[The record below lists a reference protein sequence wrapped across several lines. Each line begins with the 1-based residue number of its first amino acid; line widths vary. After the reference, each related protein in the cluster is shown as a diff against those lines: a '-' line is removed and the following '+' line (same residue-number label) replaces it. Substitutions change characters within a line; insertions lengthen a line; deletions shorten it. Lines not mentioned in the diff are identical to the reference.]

1 MKQPHIY
8 TLPERFLKDP
18 AVPLRWKLYTIL
30 NGFWISGKPVFASN
44 MWFAEKL
51 GCSDRTIR
59 ECLLELEKMY
69 LITRHGSS
77 QKRRIIP
84 GGHGDMPE
92 IDKVGTQSATQ
103 GGAQSATGAEPR
115 VPHIADSIADSYT
128 SGFADSPRTIEITEE
143 EVIET
148 FEEDS
153 GDSKSPRISGDKK
166 KAYDEL
172 IAWSEHERGFAF
184 PKTTKLK
191 QYRAF
196 KLANENG
203 FTRDQLIDRWE
214 KMSMDK
220 FWQKVGFD
228 WMNVVQELLKKP
240 V

>member
-44 MWFAEKL
+44 AWFAEKL
-51 GCSDRTIR
+51 GCSDRHVR
-59 ECLLELEKMY
+59 DCLLELEKMY
-69 LITRHGSS
+69 LITRHGAS

-84 GGHGDMPE
+84 GGHGEEPE
-92 IDKVGTQSATQ
+92 GGTLSSSQ
-103 GGAQSATGAEPR
+103 GGTHSVVRAEPR
-115 VPHIADSIADSYT
+115 APHIADSNADS
-128 SGFADSPRTIEITEE
+128 EIRANARPTEVV
-143 EVIET
+143 EVVHIPDPDGEL
-148 FEEDS
+148 
-153 GDSKSPRISGDKK
+153 GDSKSPRISGDKR

-172 IAWSEHERGFAF
+172 IAWSENERGFTF
-184 PKTTKLK
+184 PKTSKLK

-196 KLANENG
+196 KLANENQIS
-203 FTRDQLIDRWE
+203 REHMIDKWE
-214 KMSMDK
+214 DLASDK

-240 V
+240 I